1 MENKKKKID
10 IINVAGN
17 PERKRKT
24 QQEKQ
29 VLDTITKEMYKRE
42 KMEEEIKR
50 RKINQIKRNKK
61 KIRIGIGIAS
71 TLVLSIVGSYRIT
84 KSERNDQNND
94 IKQEEIKFTSRKEK
108 LEIEKEN
115 LRAFLNNLYIEQLEE
130 ISGNVLLTSED
141 ITLNSAS
148 YENYAF
154 VNMRNRRNYYTWR

>member
-148 YENYAF
+148 YENYDF